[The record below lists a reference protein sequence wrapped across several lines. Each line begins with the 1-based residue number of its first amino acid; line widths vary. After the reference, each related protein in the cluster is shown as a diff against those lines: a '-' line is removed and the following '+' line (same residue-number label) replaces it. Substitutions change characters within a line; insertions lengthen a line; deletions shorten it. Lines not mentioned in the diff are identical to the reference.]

1 MGLVDY
7 KGMNVGWLEKRK
19 HVVLAELA
27 EVAEARLLK
36 SEAADKAAAEEAEEP
51 PVPTKIESITAS
63 KYTAAYNLLKDEDIF
78 FVKSYTTS
86 TFRSKPYYYLDLLK
100 AKDGGL
106 ALIHAKTPLTSNF
119 SKQIADNLE
128 RTAPLKLKVERMT
141 HRDVFVELL

>member
-119 SKQIADNLE
+119 SKQIADYLE
-128 RTAPLKLKVERMT
+128 RTTPLKLK
-141 HRDVFVELL
+141 